1 MTRFLLAGGVLAT
14 MMGAALIPPVLV
26 ARLESGNLSTV
37 GIGVVS
43 LGCGLIACG
52 VSAVLVGFRQRRAMP
67 GGVRAAVAATV
78 LFLAF
83 FALEF
88 SDGLVRQEGRI
99 FYWTTMLFPPVLL
112 LFCGLLAARRWAWW
126 TFRGAA
132 ALGTLWF
139 LGFVAMI
146 PFANLQAEGVP
157 VPWSGRVYMICVSLA
172 FATMLASAY
181 WSLGRPETR
190 NYFGLMRTNGAP
202 PNVEL

>member
-1 MTRFLLAGGVLAT
+1 VTRFLLAGGLLVA
-14 MMGAALIPPVLV
+14 MMGAALIPPVVV
-26 ARLESGNLSTV
+26 ARLESGSLTTV

-67 GGVRAAVAATV
+67 SGVRAAVAATV
-78 LFLAF
+78 LFLSF

-99 FYWTTMLFPPVLL
+99 FYWTTVLFPPVLL
-112 LFCGLLAARRWAWW
+112 LFGGLLAARRWAWW

-139 LGFVAMI
+139 LGFVVMI
-146 PFANLQAEGVP
+146 PFAHLQAEGVP
-157 VPWSGRVYMICVSLA
+157 APWSARVYMICVSLA
-172 FATMLASAY
+172 FASILAGAY

-190 NYFGLMRTNGAP
+190 TYFGLERTDGNSA
-202 PNVEL
+202 